1 MTLLY
6 FPFLISTG
14 LSLENEIVNMHS
26 LTWSNKKIRIV
37 LYTVTLPLHNMAA
50 EQMDSVLI

>member
-26 LTWSNKKIRIV
+26 LTWSNKKIAIV
-37 LYTVTLPLHNMAA
+37 LYTETLPLHNMAA